1 MRKLANDIQAVI
13 NTLSGLEIKATP
25 ATIERL
31 YGCFGV
37 LANTRNELNRM
48 ADAQDQAMAAMKE
61 AASNKQQEM
70 VVEPVNDT
78 QEVPDESA
86 VDPE

>member
-48 ADAQDQAMAAMKE
+48 ADEQDAALAPKE
-61 AASNKQQEM
+61 
-70 VVEPVNDT
+70 VEVK
-78 QEVPDESA
+78 PDGTA
-86 VDPE
+86 DPE